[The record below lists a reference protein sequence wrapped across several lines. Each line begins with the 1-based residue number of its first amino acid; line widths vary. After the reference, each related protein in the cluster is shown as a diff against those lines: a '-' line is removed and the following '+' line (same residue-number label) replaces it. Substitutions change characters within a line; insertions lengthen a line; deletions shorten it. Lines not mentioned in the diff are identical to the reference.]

1 MTEVHIKDEHKD
13 DIDFFV
19 KAIEKYTDS
28 ITGTQNYYEEA
39 VEMSTHLYAAQ
50 RTMIKLNLGTSD
62 ASSMRNAEILSHFI
76 NEARHSDEKLAF
88 YRDTIT
94 ALREALSLFV
104 ADNYK
109 IDITKEW
116 QINVDQGMLIYD
128 EQSSIPQ

>member
-13 DIDFFV
+13 DVDFFV
-19 KAIEKYTDS
+19 KGIEKYSDS
-28 ITGTQNYYEEA
+28 ITSTQVYYDNA
-39 VEMSTHLYAAQ
+39 VDMSTHLYAAQ

-94 ALREALSLFV
+94 ALREALSLFI
-104 ADNYK
+104 ADNYPEV
-109 IDITKEW
+109 DITKEW
-116 QINVDQGMLIYD
+116 QINVDRGVVIY
-128 EQSSIPQ
+128 EP